1 MSRAPSLSSLLP
13 AILLGG
19 AVGAG
24 ACNDDV
30 PACFRDDCRE
40 SCLAGGYAEG
50 ICAGTVCRCLAGGDA
65 DVAAGGDVEV
75 DVDAGEGDDAA
86 ADTPLEEDGPAG
98 DAPVDE
104 TPACPAW
111 SDVEGIFRGNC
122 GRCHPNYRT
131 YDDVRSN
138 LSLVR
143 AYIAMGHYIYGA
155 QRELV
160 LRWIDC
166 GGPP

>member
-50 ICAGTVCRCLAGGDA
+50 ICAGTVCRCLGGGDA
-65 DVAAGGDVEV
+65 DVEADVDADAGGD
-75 DVDAGEGDDAA
+75 D
-86 ADTPLEEDGPAG
+86 DTPVDTPFETDGSVG
-98 DAPVDE
+98 DAPADE
-104 TPACPAW
+104 APACPAW

-131 YDDVRSN
+131 YDDVRAN

-143 AYIAMGHYIYGA
+143 AYVAMGHFIDGA
-155 QRELV
+155 ERDLV